1 MANYSLR
8 ARDIMQVEVATI
20 LEDATIAEAALQ
32 MRLEGVRSLIIE
44 PRNADDP
51 FGIVTHS
58 DMVTRVLAEG
68 KDPAIVT
75 IHEIMIKPA
84 VQIPPGM
91 EVEHIARLF
100 RQTGI
105 GHAPVVD
112 SGKLLGIISMT
123 DLVTEVITEPS
134 A

>member
-44 PRNADDP
+44 PLNADDP

-68 KDPAIVT
+68 KDPALVQ

-91 EVEHIARLF
+91 DVEHIARLF

-105 GHAPVVD
+105 GHAPVVE

>member
-1 MANYSLR
+1 
-8 ARDIMQVEVATI
+8 MQVEVATI
-20 LEDATIAEAALQ
+20 VEDATISEAALQ

-44 PRNADDP
+44 PRHTDDP
-51 FGIVTHS
+51 FGIITHS

-68 KDPAIVT
+68 KDPKVVPVS
-75 IHEIMIKPA
+75 EVMIKPA
-84 VQIPPGM
+84 VQVPPGM
-91 EVEHIARLF
+91 EVQHIARLF

-112 SGKLLGIISMT
+112 GGKLLGIISMT
-123 DLVTEVITEPS
+123 DLVTEVITDPT

>member
-1 MANYSLR
+1 MANYKLR
-8 ARDIMQVEVATI
+8 ARDMMQVEVATI

-44 PRNADDP
+44 PHNADDP

-58 DMVTRVLAEG
+58 DMVTKVLAEG
-68 KDPAIVT
+68 KDPTQVQIY
-75 IHEIMIKPA
+75 EIMIKPA

-91 EVEHIARLF
+91 EVGHIARLF

-123 DLVTEVITEPS
+123 DLVTEVITEPP